1 MYVCMYA
8 YFDELSILI
17 YIIQAILLMQIGG
30 VKRAKIQRHS
40 LHRGGGSVVHQVDF
54 TFISVQ
60 LLLIIRVATTTT
72 TTATRTPPMQRVHRN
87 SNNNNHPK

>member
-1 MYVCMYA
+1 MTIHSMYVCMYVCVYV
-8 YFDELSILI
+8 YFDELLILI

-60 LLLIIRVATTTT
+60 LLLVIRVATTTST
-72 TTATRTPPMQRVHRN
+72 STTATRRPPM
-87 SNNNNHPK
+87 